1 MEIKDIKGIKSKIV
15 KKDDGIYEIPKEAI
29 EGMRQPCR
37 IIASEKIL
45 NDIDEETI
53 KQLTR
58 VALLSGLGFP
68 PIGLP
73 DIHLGYGVPI
83 GSVLAF
89 KATKDYKK
97 NSKESGIISAGMVG
111 FDINCGISLFKTTLK
126 KEAVA
131 ENKERIG
138 KLLLDRVPTGVGSKS
153 AIKLSEKEFSDVL
166 KEGAMWCVKR
176 GLASKEDL
184 EHMEDNGFFEL
195 DDKDLRYVS
204 KEAIKRGINQL
215 GTLGSGNHFLEL
227 SYVKKIFNK
236 EKAKKYSLEEGDV
249 CLMIHTGSRGFGHQ
263 IASDYLKIQL
273 KAAEKYGL
281 QIIDK
286 QLAGAPIGSEEASS
300 YLEAMKAA
308 ANFSY
313 ANKLIL
319 ASIVEKLIKEL
330 KSNNQAKA
338 LIPIYTISHNIC
350 KKEIINGE
358 ELFIHRKGATRAYPN
373 SPVIVAGSMGSSSF
387 LLEGTEKAVST
398 SLASSCHGAGR
409 ALSRTDAKNRFK
421 IKSINEELKDK
432 GIAVFSKSQSGIIE
446 EAPSSYKSSYDVI
459 EAVEE
464 AGISEKIAEFY
475 PIIVIKG

>member
-1 MEIKDIKGIKSKIV
+1 MEIMENNGIKSKIV
-15 KKDDGIYEIPKEAI
+15 KKDNGIYEIPREAI

-45 NDIDEETI
+45 NNIDEDTL
-53 KQLTR
+53 KQLAN
-58 VALLSGLGFP
+58 VAFLPELGFP

-83 GSVLAF
+83 GSVVAF
-89 KATKDYKK
+89 KANEEDKK
-97 NSKESGIISAGMVG
+97 NPKESGIISAGMVG

-126 KEAVA
+126 KEALR

-138 KLLLDRVPTGVGSKS
+138 RLLLDKIPTGVGSKS
-153 AIKLSEKEFSDVL
+153 AIKFSEKEFNDVI
-166 KEGAMWCVKR
+166 KEGARWCVKR
-176 GLASKEDL
+176 GIASKEDL
-184 EHMEDNGFFEL
+184 EHIEDNGFFEL

-204 KEAIKRGINQL
+204 QEAIKRGIKQL

-227 SYVKKIFNK
+227 SYVKKVFNK
-236 EKAKKYSLEEGDV
+236 EKAKKYSLQEGDI

-263 IASDYLKIQL
+263 IASDYLKIQI

-281 QIIDK
+281 QIRDR
-286 QLAGAPIGSEEASS
+286 QLAGAPIGSEEAFS
-300 YLEAMKAA
+300 YLKAMKAA

-330 KSNNQAKA
+330 TNNNETRA
-338 LIPIYTISHNIC
+338 LTPIYTISHNIC
-350 KKEIINGE
+350 KKESINGE
-358 ELFIHRKGATRAYPN
+358 ELFVHRKGATRAYPN

-409 ALSRTDAKNRFK
+409 ALSRKDARNRFK
-421 IKSINEELKDK
+421 IKSINEELNEK

-464 AGISEKIAEFY
+464 AGISEKVAEFY